1 MDTVRRECGQLVLH
15 FEPTGRLFTSTDD
28 RERFVTQA
36 SCGADLS
43 VGFKGGTKFF
53 NGGTHLPRRGVECLD
68 LRPLLCWQVGVRWI
82 EIGQADYSEPCQEG
96 KDSTYAPGL
105 FVHRPPPRER
115 PIGRS
120 LASWY
125 TRGWA

>member
-68 LRPLLCWQVGVRWI
+68 LRPLLASRGALDRNWSSGLLRAVSGREGQHLCAWFVRT
-82 EIGQADYSEPCQEG
+82 SP
-96 KDSTYAPGL
+96 AP
-105 FVHRPPPRER
+105 
-115 PIGRS
+115 
-120 LASWY
+120 A
-125 TRGWA
+125 